1 MLYILDNALNS
12 KILLYILDNA
22 CLEWGSRCGS
32 RTHCLLYD
40 TDVMRTTL
48 FYMVSRCM
56 SPFTLLSLLETFKIS
71 FILARAVSYIVIYIT
86 LFTRSVF
93 IDDYFVIIAIIG
105 SHHHQSLSFTALIN
119 IITKRNFITVTSL
132 LSYLLHMFLRSI
144 NDDQD

>member
-1 MLYILDNALNS
+1 MFSFPLLWSMATSWVAYIHHHHYFDSHHHGWPSSLYPSLSAALEFVTNTVIVTQNDPKILLYILDNALYS

-56 SPFTLLSLLETFKIS
+56 APFNLLSLLETSIILL
-71 FILARAVSYIVIYIT
+71 FI
-86 LFTRSVF
+86 
-93 IDDYFVIIAIIG
+93 G
-105 SHHHQSLSFTALIN
+105 
-119 IITKRNFITVTSL
+119 
-132 LSYLLHMFLRSI
+132 
-144 NDDQD
+144 

>member
-1 MLYILDNALNS
+1 MFSFLLLWSMATSWVAYIHHHHYFDSHHHGWPPSLYPSLSAALEFVTNTVIVTQNDPKILLYILDNALYS

-56 SPFTLLSLLETFKIS
+56 SPFTLLSLLETFKI
-71 FILARAVSYIVIYIT
+71 L
-86 LFTRSVF
+86 LL
-93 IDDYFVIIAIIG
+93 IG
-105 SHHHQSLSFTALIN
+105 
-119 IITKRNFITVTSL
+119 
-132 LSYLLHMFLRSI
+132 
-144 NDDQD
+144 

>member
-1 MLYILDNALNS
+1 MFSFPLLWSMATSWVAYIHHHHHFDSHHHGWPPSLYPSSSAALEFVTNTVIVTQNDPKIMLYILDNALYS

-56 SPFTLLSLLETFKIS
+56 SPFTLLSLLETSKILL
-71 FILARAVSYIVIYIT
+71 FI
-86 LFTRSVF
+86 
-93 IDDYFVIIAIIG
+93 G
-105 SHHHQSLSFTALIN
+105 
-119 IITKRNFITVTSL
+119 
-132 LSYLLHMFLRSI
+132 
-144 NDDQD
+144 